1 MLEQELHLSTTT
13 HSKPNRYTLAID
25 EMSCGHCVRAVSGA
39 LGRVPG
45 VTVRSVAVGSAEI
58 EAPDGLSVAA
68 AQAAVEE
75 AGYPVRGT
83 ETSPSNGTTTQSGF
97 RDSGDP
103 GNARRGC
110 CG

>member
-1 MLEQELHLSTTT
+1 MSATTQSQPT
-13 HSKPNRYTLAID
+13 RYTLAID
-25 EMSCGHCVRAVSGA
+25 DMSCGHCVRAVSGA

-58 EAPDGLSVAA
+58 EAPDEPTVAA
-68 AQAAVEE
+68 ALAAVEE
-75 AGYPVRGT
+75 AGYPVRVSESKSST
-83 ETSPSNGTTTQSGF
+83 ETATQRACCG
-97 RDSGDP
+97 SGDP